1 MKFKAFLV
9 TEENGNFNRNIV
21 EKDINELPDHD
32 TLIKVSYSSLNY
44 KDGLSASGN
53 RGVTKVYPHTPGI
66 DAAGV
71 VVESKNPDLKPGT
84 EVIVTGYDFGMNTS
98 GGYQEYIKV
107 PSEWVV
113 PLPENMSLKES
124 MIYGTAGLTAAIS
137 IYKLIVKGEVKPED
151 GEILV
156 TGATGGVGSVAVKI
170 LSKLGYEVVAVTGK
184 LEESEFLMSIGAK
197 RVIERGEVDDTSRP
211 ILKGIYAG
219 AIDTVGGN
227 ILSTAIKSL
236 KYNGVATTCGNVAG
250 ASFESSVYPFIIRGV
265 TLYGVDSVQITSSER
280 EILWDKLSKD
290 WKIEDLEKLS
300 TEVTLDE
307 LNDKIKLI
315 LKGENKGRVVVKL
328 WKKSCI

>member
-137 IYKLIVKGEVKPED
+137 VYKLIVKGEVKPED

-307 LNDKIKLI
+307 LNDKIELI

>member
-9 TEENGNFNRNIV
+9 TEVGDSLDRSIV
-21 EKDINELPDHD
+21 EKKLDDVPDYD

-71 VVESKNPDLKPGT
+71 IVESKNPELKPGT

-98 GGYQEYIKV
+98 GGYQEYVKV

-113 PLPENMSLKES
+113 PLPKNMTLKES

-137 IYKLIVKGEVKPED
+137 VYKLIVKGEVKPED

-184 LEESEFLMSIGAK
+184 AEESEFLLNIGAK
-197 RVIERGEVDDTSRP
+197 RVIKRSEADDTSRP

-227 ILSTAIKSL
+227 ILSTAVKSL
-236 KYNGVATTCGNVAG
+236 KYNGVVTTCGNVAG

-265 TLYGVDSVQITSSER
+265 TLYGVDSVQISAAER
-280 EILWDKLSKD
+280 EILWNKLSTD
-290 WKIEDLEKLS
+290 WKIDDLDKLS
-300 TEVTLDE
+300 TEITLDG
-307 LNDKIKLI
+307 LNDKIELI
-315 LKGENKGRVVVKL
+315 LKGQNKGRVVVKL
-328 WKKSCI
+328 

>member
-9 TEENGNFNRNIV
+9 TEENENFNRNIV

-137 IYKLIVKGEVKPED
+137 VYKLIVKGEVKPED

-184 LEESEFLMSIGAK
+184 LEESEFLVSIGAK

-307 LNDKIKLI
+307 LNDKIELI

-328 WKKSCI
+328 

>member
-9 TEENGNFNRNIV
+9 TEENENFNRNIV

-44 KDGLSASGN
+44 KDGLSA
-53 RGVTKVYPHTPGI
+53 TGI

-137 IYKLIVKGEVKPED
+137 VYKLIVKGEVKPED

-184 LEESEFLMSIGAK
+184 LEESEFLVSIGAK

-307 LNDKIKLI
+307 LNDKIELI